1 MLAQETSIPVYF
13 SKYDTELDEI
23 IDDISKIKSDE
34 ADDAADVKAAGK
46 RDSALSEVINTISA
60 NGYQVGFHTDVY
72 FLQISKPFSIPFSKV
87 HVSGT
92 HHSPNKQSKIPI
104 VQGELYPM
112 LQAKQPAGESAT
124 SKLPTIIITT
134 HIDNFGLIDVRIAFY
149 FQTNRQ

>member
-1 MLAQETSIPVYF
+1 MGIRSVFTQ
-13 SKYDTELDEI
+13 
-23 IDDISKIKSDE
+23 ISVCAI
-34 ADDAADVKAAGK
+34 
-46 RDSALSEVINTISA
+46 
-60 NGYQVGFHTDVY
+60 
-72 FLQISKPFSIPFSKV
+72 QISKPISISIVKV

-112 LQAKQPAGESAT
+112 LQAKHPAGESAT

-149 FQTNRQ
+149 FQTNEHRPINNDINCSFYRIN